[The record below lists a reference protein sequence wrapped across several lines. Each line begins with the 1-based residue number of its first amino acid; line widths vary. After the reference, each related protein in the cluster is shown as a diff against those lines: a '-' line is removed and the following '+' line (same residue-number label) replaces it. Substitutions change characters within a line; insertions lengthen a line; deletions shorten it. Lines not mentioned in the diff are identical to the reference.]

1 MTRSS
6 TFIFIFVAVFAFC
19 FITSSTAQ
27 QAADFQQDELIQ
39 FLNSRYP
46 NLYNRA
52 LRSMGK
58 PTFIRF
64 GKRSSAS
71 APASAF
77 HQQQPQ
83 YPFEQLQQS
92 QQQQWTQ

>member
-6 TFIFIFVAVFAFC
+6 TFIFIFVAIFAFC
-19 FITSSTAQ
+19 FITSTVA
-27 QAADFQQDELIQ
+27 QAAPAAEFQQDELIQ

-64 GKRSSAS
+64 GKRSGSS
-71 APASAF
+71 SMV
-77 HQQQPQ
+77 HQQPQQPQ
-83 YPFEQLQQS
+83 YPFEQLQQ
-92 QQQQWTQ
+92 QQQWSQ

>member
-6 TFIFIFVAVFAFC
+6 TFMFIFAAVFALC
-19 FITSSTAQ
+19 IITSTVAQ
-27 QAADFQQDELIQ
+27 GAADFQQEELYQ

-64 GKRSSAS
+64 GKRSAAASAS
-71 APASAF
+71 SSLG
-77 HQQQPQ
+77 QQQPQ
-83 YPFEQLQQS
+83 YPFEQLQQ
-92 QQQQWTQ
+92 QQWSQ

>member
-6 TFIFIFVAVFAFC
+6 TFIFIFVAIFAFC
-19 FITSSTAQ
+19 FITSTVA
-27 QAADFQQDELIQ
+27 QAAEFQQDELIQ

-64 GKRSSAS
+64 GKRSGSS
-71 APASAF
+71 SMV

-83 YPFEQLQQS
+83 YPFEQLQQ
-92 QQQQWTQ
+92 QQQWSQ